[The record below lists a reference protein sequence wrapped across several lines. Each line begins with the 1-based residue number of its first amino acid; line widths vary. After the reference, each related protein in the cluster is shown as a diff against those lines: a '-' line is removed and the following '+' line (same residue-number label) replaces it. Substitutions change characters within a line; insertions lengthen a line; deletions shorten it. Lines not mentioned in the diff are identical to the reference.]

1 MSCVTETAHIECVTK
16 TFLLLTKPFSFLQM
30 TCLRFVNDVFTVCK

>member
-16 TFLLLTKPFSFLQM
+16 TFLLLTKTFFI
-30 TCLRFVNDVFTVCK
+30 FANDVFTFRK